1 MKTEIRK
8 TETADIPEVMVL
20 FDRARKTMATLGIDQ
35 WQDGYPYVSNV
46 ETDVALGESYVVTR
60 DGRVVATFVF
70 MEREE
75 PTYKTIDGAWRSDK
89 PYAAIHRITVSPD
102 ARRTAE
108 KCDAKSVSTEIMEF
122 VKDKA
127 ARDGFDG
134 GIRVDTHEG
143 NIPMRKMLEKNGF
156 VLCGVI
162 YLESGAPRVAYQFLP

>member
-1 MKTEIRK
+1 MDEKLVFR
-8 TETADIPEVMVL
+8 
-20 FDRARKTMATLGIDQ
+20 RARPADAARIMEIIRQAQAQMRALGSLQ
-35 WQDGYPYVSNV
+35 WQDGYPYVRNV
-46 ETDVALGESYVVTR
+46 ETDVSLGESYVVTR
-60 DGRVVATFVF
+60 NGGIIATFVF

-156 VLCGVI
+156 VLYGYSVPAAER
-162 YLESGAPRVAYQFLP
+162 LRESS